1 MRRRFFE
8 KGWQNQS
15 RISIIRAPKI
25 IPSVVPR
32 DRGLARETRPV
43 ALPSLDDYFPDW
55 KQREELAEAMIPIIG
70 KLYRKNVVTYCYGRA
85 LYNQSV
91 TSLMKMH
98 RYVRQVARNELSEF
112 ESFPILKAMS
122 ELDLG
127 PSHIDVGK
135 LALKHMEEAENGET
149 DVEAFVRRECGEVIG
164 RHVPPIDEPQDVV
177 LYGFGRIGRLVA
189 RLLIEKTGGG
199 QQLRLRAIVVRPS
212 GAANDLL
219 KRASLL
225 RRDSVHGAFQGTIRV
240 DEEHQCIIANG
251 NVIRVIYA
259 KDPAEI
265 DYTAHGIDNAIIVDN
280 TGVWRDE
287 KGLSRHLEA
296 KGAARVVLT
305 APGKGNIKNIVSG
318 INSGM
323 ISEDDRIIAAA
334 SCTTNAIVPVLK
346 AVNEEFGV
354 VHGHLETVHAYTNDQ
369 NLIDNYHKKNRRGRA
384 APLNMVITETGASSA
399 VVKLMPE
406 MEGRLTG
413 NAIRVPTPNVSLVI
427 CNLTLNRSV
436 THAEVNEFLR
446 DTALN
451 SSLQRQID
459 FTTSPEVVS
468 SDFVGNRHAC
478 IVDGEATLVDDNRCV
493 LYVWYDN
500 EFGYSCQ
507 VVRIVQKMAGIKY
520 PLIPSDVARTGF
532 G

>member
-1 MRRRFFE
+1 M
-8 KGWQNQS
+8 
-15 RISIIRAPKI
+15 
-25 IPSVVPR
+25 
-32 DRGLARETRPV
+32 

-91 TSLMKMH
+91 TSLMKTH

-112 ESFPILKAMS
+112 ESYPILEAMS
-122 ELDLG
+122 QLDLG

-135 LALKHMEEAENGET
+135 LATEFMEESADSGISAS
-149 DVEAFVRRECGEVIG
+149 DFVSRECAEVIG
-164 RHVPPIDEPQDVV
+164 RHVPPIEQPQDVV

-189 RLLIEKTGGG
+189 RLLIEKTGSGS
-199 QQLRLRAIVVRPS
+199 QLRLRAVVVRPS
-212 GAANDLL
+212 GQEDDLV

-225 RRDSVHGAFQGTIRV
+225 RRDSVHGPFQGTLRI
-240 DEEHQCIIANG
+240 DQENQCLIANG
-251 NVIRVIYA
+251 NVIRFIYA
-259 KDPAEI
+259 SDPASV
-265 DYTAHGIDNAIIVDN
+265 DYTAYGIDDAVVVDN
-280 TGVWRDE
+280 TGAWRDE
-287 KGLSRHLEA
+287 KGLAKHLDS
-296 KGAARVVLT
+296 KGASKVIVT

-318 INSGM
+318 VNS
-323 ISEDDRIIAAA
+323 ELVTADDRILAAA

-346 AVNEEFGV
+346 AMHEEFEV

-369 NLIDNYHKKNRRGRA
+369 NLIDNFHSKNRRGRS

-406 MEGRLTG
+406 MAGRLTG

-427 CNLTLNRSV
+427 CNLTLGRSTTV
-436 THAEVNEFLR
+436 EEVNEHMR
-446 DTALN
+446 WMALH
-451 SSLQRQID
+451 SPLQRQID

-478 IVDGEATLVDDNRCV
+478 IVDGQATLVDDNRCV

-507 VVRIVQKMAGIKY
+507 VVRIVQKWSGIRY
-520 PLIPSDVARTGF
+520 PLIPADVAKTGF